1 MIFKEQDVINLAIG
15 KNATQSSISIWSHI
29 DDANRAINYDL
40 GDINFA
46 FHTGLEDNPYWMI
59 DLENIEPID
68 CIRIANRKEN
78 NKDIKRKRSYILSYI
93 KETHQNNQKF
103 YQEKIKANPS
113 LKLLPLET
121 YPDYNEAIKIKEHLS
136 YKFGEA
142 MIEAD
147 KSLLKLM
154 V

>member
-59 DLENIEPID
+59 DLENIEH
-68 CIRIANRKEN
+68 CIRITKEN
-78 NKDIKRKRSYILSYI
+78 NKGIKRKRSYILSYI
-93 KETHQNNQKF
+93 KETYQKIKKL

-113 LKLLPLET
+113 LKLPPLET
-121 YPDYNEAIKIKEHLS
+121 YPDYNEAIKLKNHLS
-136 YKFGEA
+136 YKLKEA

-147 KSLLKLM
+147 KSPLKLM